1 MAEKIAEYFG
11 QLKFVVDDKGLK
23 SFVQKLEDLAK
34 QMKDITKTAGG
45 GSTVKAV
52 ASGMEEIGK
61 KAKSAAKNVEQSTTK
76 IVESTKKLTRAQ
88 IREKEKLDK
97 ALSKPSS
104 KNPLTEI
111 QQKIKVK
118 TQQRASKQG
127 QESEAERKRLDA
139 WFEAAARKE
148 QALMKSSSAAYR
160 RASALG
166 SRQVGGIV
174 ANAQRNVAA
183 RSKADAAELARYE
196 AWFGK
201 AESRDE
207 RLGIASGKDFR
218 RSQAAG
224 SRSVAAVLADVQA
237 AKQLR
242 EKRERADGAREMR
255 DNLRAQRRAETASR
269 EDERRFQN
277 RVSRTYAPKA
287 SRMALYQADL
297 VRTQAAYNAAMAAGG
312 QGAARYAEA
321 IKKLKR
327 EIIGLKYEQSRLRGG
342 FGLRSGAI
350 NSALTPMLGMAAAGG
365 AAGLGYG
372 AVAIT
377 DQLVK
382 QQNISAQ
389 FQGLYGSEAA
399 GQAGYGR
406 FKEYANMR
414 GVRQAQIAQDYLG
427 FMYSAKTNIGLEGA
441 NKIFENFTDLARVRG
456 TSGERY
462 QRALAAL
469 SQMTSKNRIYSEELT
484 QQLSEHLFGSKEI
497 FAEVITG
504 KKGGDAMTELLKRM
518 KSDAGVVT
526 AEWLPKVSE
535 EMARLAK
542 ESGVLDKMS
551 NNLDAS
557 LARLNNR
564 WWDFIAAMDELGT
577 GEKIGSVIDQIA
589 DGLKDLTQWMRENQ
603 DTVEMLTESLR
614 TFFSILFSRYT
625 VIFMAVAGF
634 VALANGVAKAAAAI
648 RLLGIAGAIA
658 SAPMLVLIGLIGLV
672 ALAIEDVYSW
682 AKGDES
688 ILAYWIGDS
697 SEYFIPLF
705 DFIDDMKK
713 RWSDA
718 IDFVTGKWNAF
729 KDLVN
734 QPIEYAEKLWGR
746 FTNTFGGLPVEGSS
760 VMGTARQAVAPALA
774 TSTGVSFGQVNVYA
788 NDANSFYRDLNA
800 YYPKVPK

>member
-23 SFVQKLEDLAK
+23 EFVK
-34 QMKDITKTAGG
+34 QLD
-45 GSTVKAV
+45 AV
-52 ASGMEEIGK
+52 AKKMQGLTKSVSGGNAIKKVAEGMQQIGEQAK
-61 KAKSAAKNVEQSTTK
+61 VAASSVDKAATK
-76 IVESTKKLTRAQ
+76 ITNATKRATQAQ
-88 IREKEKLDK
+88 IREQQKLDK
-97 ALSKPSS
+97 ALSRGNAA
-104 KNPLTEI
+104 NPLTEL
-111 QQKIKVK
+111 QNRVK
-118 TQQRASKQG
+118 AATAKKASLQ
-127 QESEAERKRLDA
+127 
-139 WFEAAARKE
+139 
-148 QALMKSSSAAYR
+148 
-160 RASALG
+160 ASAM
-166 SRQVGGIV
+166 
-174 ANAQRNVAA
+174 
-183 RSKADAAELARYE
+183 KASEAAELARYE

-201 AESRDE
+201 AERRDE
-207 RLGIASGKDFR
+207 KLGIASGKDFR

-224 SRSVAAVLADVQA
+224 QRAVSSVTAEIQA
-237 AKQLR
+237 AKQA
-242 EKRERADGAREMR
+242 KERRSRLDSAKEMR

-312 QGAARYAEA
+312 VGAARYAEA

-399 GQAGYGR
+399 GQAGYSR

-414 GVRQAQIAQDYLG
+414 GVRQSQIAQDYLG

-462 QRALAAL
+462 QRALASL

-518 KSDAGVVT
+518 KSDVGVVT

-542 ESGVLDKMS
+542 ESGVLNKMS

-614 TFFSILFSRYT
+614 TFFSILLSRYT

-688 ILAYWIGDS
+688 ILSYWIGDS

-746 FTNTFGGLPVEGSS
+746 FTNTFGGMPVEGSS
-760 VMGTARQAVAPALA
+760 VLGIRPADTIQPTLS
-774 TSTGVSFGQVNVYA
+774 TPTGVSFGQVNVYA